1 MGKKDPK
8 PVSGTNGSSV
18 KGKHLHEGHKM
29 TAATFAKVAAKQD
42 EIRQREP
49 LETDC
54 PPRAPPKDTS
64 TQKSP
69 SPTNQ
74 VATRRKL
81 LQRQLTSGKSDM
93 APVALNTATA
103 ISRIA
108 DNWAPPTKSA
118 SPSTTM
124 KGPRVKSTPKAPT
137 RPSFKSQSSDASNSS
152 GLAKLNSHPASP
164 ARGSSDNPPP
174 LPDRPAPQRSASV
187 EGGSLLSIVK
197 KGREQIQ
204 SGGLGAAKFL
214 GKKGHEAWGKIKK
227 GKEKNGQSGP
237 IGSPYSGGG
246 NVSLRDSSNDIDVF
260 GMDLREAV
268 QRTRIVKERKGPAD
282 AAYWMPAL
290 AYRCLQYLNVHG
302 PPELGIYR
310 IPGSTSVVD
319 ELRAEFKIRHDVD
332 LFDNPPDD
340 LHTVSSLLKGW
351 FRSLPE
357 AVLPPEVQK
366 RVYEKCKDQTDAPKP
381 PQAFIDELSQLPP
394 YNYYLLHHLFSHL
407 SAVCGAS
414 AINKMNLANLGMIF
428 CSTLRIDRF
437 CFNWLVSSWDEC
449 WAGCKTEEEEYR
461 RAIPSRQPS
470 TASSGQS
477 QYHDASSAPESRSTS
492 QTNVDRYPSNC
503 SNARP
508 QKTPSPEPR
517 FIARSLSRVGRRKG
531 GSSKDSKER
540 KEGKSQPS
548 PPLPQESLPGAHSDG
563 GKYKD
568 PDQSSLQVEIGRPPT
583 TPASEFSLA
592 ADTQPP
598 RITPDGSSS
607 IDRLDL
613 KLPSIQPV
621 SPIEGD
627 GAML

>member
-1 MGKKDPK
+1 MGKKDSK
-8 PVSGTNGSSV
+8 PISGTNGSSA
-18 KGKHLHEGHKM
+18 KGKHLHEGHKT
-29 TAATFAKVAAKQD
+29 TAATLAKVAAKQD
-42 EIRQREP
+42 EIRQKES

-64 TQKSP
+64 SQKSP

-74 VATRRKL
+74 VAPRRKL
-81 LQRQLTSGKSDM
+81 LQRQLTSGKSVM
-93 APVALNTATA
+93 APIALTTATA

-108 DNWAPPTKSA
+108 DNGAPPTKST
-118 SPSTTM
+118 SPSATM
-124 KGPRVKSTPKAPT
+124 KVPRVKATPKSST
-137 RPSFKSQSSDASNSS
+137 KSSFKSQNSDASGSR
-152 GLAKLNSHPASP
+152 GLSRLNSHPASP
-164 ARGSSDNPPP
+164 ASGSLDNPPP
-174 LPDRPAPQRSASV
+174 LPDRPAPQRSTSA

-197 KGREQIQ
+197 KRREQIQ

-214 GKKGHEAWGKIKK
+214 GKKGQEAWGKIKK
-227 GKEKNGQSGP
+227 GKNGHSGLV
-237 IGSPYSGGG
+237 GSPYSGGG
-246 NVSLRDSSNDIDVF
+246 NASLRDSSNDIDVF

-302 PPELGIYR
+302 PHELGIYR
-310 IPGSTSVVD
+310 ISGSTSVVD
-319 ELRAEFKIRHDVD
+319 DLRADFKIQHDVD

-414 AINKMNLANLGMIF
+414 DVNKMNLANLGMIF

-437 CFNWLVSSWDEC
+437 CFNWLVGSWEEC
-449 WAGCKTEEEEYR
+449 WAGCKAEEEEYR
-461 RAIPSRQPS
+461 RVIPSRQPS

-492 QTNVDRYPSNC
+492 QTNVDRYPSN
-503 SNARP
+503 SSSARP

-517 FIARSLSRVGRRKG
+517 SLARSLSRVGRRKG

-540 KEGKSQPS
+540 KKEKSQPS
-548 PPLPQESLPGAHSDG
+548 PPPPQEPMPGAYKGG

-568 PDQSSLQVEIGRPPT
+568 SDQSSLQVETGRPPKSS
-583 TPASEFSLA
+583 ASEFSLA
-592 ADTQPP
+592 VDAQTP
-598 RITPDGSSS
+598 RLTPNGSSS
-607 IDRLDL
+607 ADRLDL
-613 KLPSIQPV
+613 KLPGIQPV
-621 SPIEGD
+621 SPMMRD